1 MAEQVGEESDNKA
14 LKERESQ
21 WSSEK
26 LSAQSEQLMLQEKE
40 IEILRRELDIGRQ
53 TIAAMETESSLER
66 KRLREELL
74 IYVQKCRQ
82 LEDTKRELEENV
94 GLYKEQNRVLHL
106 NYQQLEAK
114 CLELEEDLGRA
125 DKQND
130 SIDQI
135 RKDSASLKTQV
146 LLLTELY
153 QGLKDR
159 FAVVN
164 KNASSDEIIAIET
177 ELKNR
182 EISELKSKLETTTH
196 QMEMF
201 KAKNFEIESQ
211 MAKKETIISE
221 QKNIIEGNKVWHR
234 KQLQV
239 RSH

>member
-1 MAEQVGEESDNKA
+1 MAEDGDLTKGVV
-14 LKERESQ
+14 KERDSQ
-21 WSSEK
+21 WCSER
-26 LSAQSEQLMLQEKE
+26 LMAQSEQLMLQEKE
-40 IEILRRELDIGRQ
+40 IEHLRHELDLCKHQI
-53 TIAAMETESSLER
+53 ISMEADSTCER

-74 IYVQKCRQ
+74 AFVQKCRQ
-82 LEDTKRELEENV
+82 LEDTKRELEENIC
-94 GLYKEQNRVLHL
+94 LYKEQNRVLHL

-135 RKDSASLKTQV
+135 RKDNASLKTQV

-164 KNASSDEIIAIET
+164 KNATSDEIIAIET

-182 EISELKSKLETTTH
+182 EIMELKSKLETTSH
-196 QMEMF
+196 QMEAF
-201 KAKNFEIESQ
+201 KMKSSEIESQ
-211 MAKKETIISE
+211 MAKKEIIISE
-221 QKNIIEGNKVWHR
+221 QKNIIEGNKVWHK

-239 RSH
+239 